1 MSFSNVHLLLFQVR
15 RTKEEGSDKVPNGSP
30 DRLHVTLRGGIRCWE
45 RERKKHLIS
54 NRYISR
60 ERRVKE
66 KRERE
71 LSAWKM
77 DVTRPLLLY
86 IYIFSP
92 FLHAPSR
99 ISFFLKCRP
108 DGREK
113 GRGSPKK
120 KKKKTK
126 IRPLRMF
133 GPRWDRSKS
142 AGLER
147 WTRFRSSHYPVRSSE
162 RKYF

>member
-30 DRLHVTLRGGIRCWE
+30 DRLHVTLRGGIRCCERE

-66 KRERE
+66 KRERA
-71 LSAWKM
+71 LCVKNGRNTSASSI
-77 DVTRPLLLY
+77 Y
-86 IYIFSP
+86 IYICSP

-147 WTRFRSSHYPVRSSE
+147 
-162 RKYF
+162 